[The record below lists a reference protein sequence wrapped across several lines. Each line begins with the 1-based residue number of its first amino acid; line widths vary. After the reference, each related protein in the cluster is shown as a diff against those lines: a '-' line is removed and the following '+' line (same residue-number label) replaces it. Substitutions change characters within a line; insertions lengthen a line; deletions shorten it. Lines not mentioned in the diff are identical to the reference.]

1 MSDFN
6 FEQTTENLTKLT
18 KNAVNDITEYFKTN
32 NDYMYIIL
40 SLTIVFLIL
49 FLLLSWISY
58 TLNLKQKGCNNL
70 NTIYPENNPYRT
82 KTFIK
87 GRVNFENPNLN
98 ITVNNNN
105 YPQNHLQKFKNYYVK
120 ASYNSCCADGYK
132 NNWVDLCALTKN
144 IELGVRF
151 LDFEVYS
158 LNYQPII
165 AASTANNY
173 NIKETYN
180 YLYLSEV
187 FEHLH
192 INAFNEEITQSYN
205 DPIIIHLRL
214 MTENVE
220 IYNLI
225 AGYINTHLNKSKNY
239 LLDSRK
245 TIGHT
250 DFDPK
255 EIINAKLELFAKKF
269 IIIAYQSD
277 SVLQNSEL
285 KKYVNLR
292 SGSNYCR
299 LLRYQN
305 IISTGQSSELLINET
320 KNNYMIVLPDVNNSL
335 ENYDYT
341 LPLSNGCQIMAMKFQ
356 NMDSNLRL
364 YNDYFSFNQ
373 GSGYNFVLKP
383 SNLLYDVVDTIKVKE
398 SEIPLK
404 NPGVPGS
411 IIIYNNTNY
420 PIIKYEFFKSD
431 GNTIPSSTDIP
442 KFENYINQ
450 KTNTNNQSEKINI
463 TKDVASGSY
472 YIRFSSYGDNAN
484 RLTNIDIQVLAK
496 GTENSA
502 TKALFNEYPLE
513 TVSNRNDLFKIT
525 PYTRDSI
532 ANITLN
538 VN

>member
-1 MSDFN
+1 MSEIPKFDVN
-6 FEQTTENLTKLT
+6 ESINTI
-18 KNAVNDITEYFKTN
+18 KNAGNAALNNVTEYFKTN

-49 FLLLSWISY
+49 FLLLSWINY

-144 IELGVRF
+144 IQLGVRF

-158 LNYQPII
+158 LNFQPIV

-180 YLYLSEV
+180 YLYLSDV
-187 FEHLH
+187 FEDLYN
-192 INAFNEEITQSYN
+192 NAFNEEITQSYN
-205 DPIIIHLRL
+205 DPMIIHLRL
-214 MTENVE
+214 MTENTE

-225 AGYINTHLNKSKNY
+225 AGYINSHLNKSKNY

-245 TIGHT
+245 TIGHN

-277 SVLQNSEL
+277 SVLKSSNL
-285 KKYVNLR
+285 KDFVNLR

-299 LLRYQN
+299 LLRYQS
-305 IISTGQSSELLINET
+305 IISAGESSELLINET

-356 NMDSNLRL
+356 NMDSNLTL

-373 GSGYNFVLKP
+373 GNGYNFVLKP
-383 SNLLYDVVDTIKVKE
+383 SNLLYDVVDNIRVKE
-398 SEIPLK
+398 SEVTLET
-404 NPGVPGS
+404 PGLPGT
-411 IIIYNNTNY
+411 ILIYNNTNHE
-420 PIIKYEFFKSD
+420 IIKYELFK
-431 GNTIPSSTDIP
+431 TIPTPTDRP
-442 KFENYINQ
+442 KLENYINR
-450 KTNTNNQSEKINI
+450 KTSNNNHSERINL
-463 TKDVASGSY
+463 TKDVASSDY
-472 YIRFSSYGDNAN
+472 YIRFSIYGSNNA
-484 RLTNIDIQVLAK
+484 RLTNADIQILAT
-496 GTENSA
+496 GTKNSA
-502 TKALFNEYPLE
+502 TKALFNKYPLE
-513 TVSNRNDLFKIT
+513 TVANTNDLFKIT
-525 PYTRDSI
+525 PHDRDNV